1 MLICL
6 QFFKYLYKI
15 SLIHKEQ
22 INNLIGGYMFGW
34 KEIVDVGTLSALF
47 IFATL
52 FFARKK
58 RLKPL
63 LLYFPLFSVYAAVII
78 LDYMYGFP
86 IARQVATLFAVLFI
100 VVIAVVHQADFKA
113 FFFDLSKRS
122 SDRDSNNER
131 NITDEDLSIAA
142 DEIVRACQT
151 MAKLRIGALIV
162 IATTSVASHI
172 TETGTELN
180 ATISAPL
187 LESIFN
193 TKAPMHDGA
202 VVVKGNRILAAG
214 CFLPLS
220 QSQSIAKN
228 LGTRHRAGI
237 GITEE
242 TDMITII
249 LSEETGTISVA
260 NHGELRRFITPDRL
274 RDILLKTFNISQT
287 RKMRS

>member
-1 MLICL
+1 
-6 QFFKYLYKI
+6 
-15 SLIHKEQ
+15 
-22 INNLIGGYMFGW
+22 MFGW